1 IERIILNKKNY
12 KIWSNL
18 IMGELE
24 DTSNDTNT
32 ERDGENTLNIR
43 TVSEKDDFKA
53 KRIIYKHLSEETW
66 MKVED
71 IDTAYELWE
80 YLKIYYCETDEE
92 KARKY

>member
-1 IERIILNKKNY
+1 
-12 KIWSNL
+12 
-18 IMGELE
+18 MGKLE
-24 DTSNDTNT
+24 DTKLEHTVTPNDTNT

-43 TVSEKDDFKA
+43 TVSEKDDSKA